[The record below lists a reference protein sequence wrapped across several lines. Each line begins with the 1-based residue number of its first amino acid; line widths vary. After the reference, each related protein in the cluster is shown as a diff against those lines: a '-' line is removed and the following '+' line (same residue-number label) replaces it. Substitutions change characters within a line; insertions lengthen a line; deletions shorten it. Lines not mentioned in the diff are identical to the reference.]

1 MDLAPS
7 NKQSNI
13 IVAKLD
19 RNNSNI
25 ISSAL
30 QLAKRSWFM
39 KTRVTQTLGWVLSK
53 NEPAGDKIQ
62 FQDILVD
69 ISVCEKTVLPGAV
82 PLLS

>member
-39 KTRVTQTLGWVLSK
+39 KTRVTQTLG
-53 NEPAGDKIQ
+53 
-62 FQDILVD
+62 
-69 ISVCEKTVLPGAV
+69 
-82 PLLS
+82 